1 MPARLEISQI
11 FIPNH
16 KQATNFVSLYEEVI
30 RNDQPVSLFCIVEIR
45 GDKKFQTAKKREEF
59 EKIAKSMV
67 SNLRQTY
74 LAEDIISEDTFEKAL
89 SSLNNTLSNLARHG
103 VVAWY
108 KHLNALVA
116 AVTGNNLMISMTGSM
131 SALLLRRNEFSQ
143 ICPDNPAHTPH
154 PLKTFP
160 DFSTGELAE
169 GDYLVLSAKSLYNYL
184 SLERLRRLLRDEG
197 LAASSKK
204 IINTLKSDSQPA
216 DSFAAAVCAFSSK
229 LAFADEELQPLV
241 SSANRT
247 IIEDNEIFDLSRR
260 QRYLNKLSE
269 FFALIGAWIWAR
281 TKTIFQKAI
290 GALRAKRPAGAETG
304 TKDMPQL
311 KLPRS
316 KKQYLAAFL
325 LLVALLLIN
334 LIFFNFRNAQKRTEQ
349 AMKQLLDQ
357 TTQNVTAAESAL
369 IYNNEKAALE
379 AVTAAEKSLPEL
391 EKSKLFPKETASLAD
406 KVKTLANQLNKISAV
421 TDIEELGNFQQ
432 TPDQLIK
439 TPNGF
444 VGFNSYTDALETFDQ
459 NTRAVQIIGLA
470 APAPENLIAGTYFP
484 AAQSPVFLSNSGHFF
499 QLNAAA
505 GQFVPMFATSTAA
518 TANYDFAGLRLYD
531 NKLYSVDK
539 SGQQIIRFSQ
549 IKPGSLNSGEAWLKQ
564 PANLANASDLALD
577 GSIYV
582 LSGGSALKFTKGLP
596 QPLSLPSLSQAIEAK
611 KIFTDKSYQYLYLAD
626 QKNSRILVLNKQ
638 GGLVKQ
644 LTSEKFSDL
653 KDIFIDEAAKTI
665 YGISG
670 NTLIRFKF

>member
-1 MPARLEISQI
+1 MPSRLEISQI

-16 KQATNFVSLYEEVI
+16 KQATNFVSLYEEVM

-59 EKIAKSMV
+59 EKITKSMV
-67 SNLRQTY
+67 SNLKQTY
-74 LAEDIISEDTFEKAL
+74 LAEEIISEDTFEKAL

-116 AVTGNNLMISMTGSM
+116 AVAGDNLMISMTGSM
-131 SALLLRRNEFSQ
+131 SALLLRHNEFSQ
-143 ICPDNPAHTPH
+143 ICPDNPTHTPH

-169 GDYLVLSAKSLYNYL
+169 GDYIVLSAKSLYNYL

-197 LAASSKK
+197 LASSSKK

-216 DSFAAAVCAFSSK
+216 DSFAAIVCAFSSK
-229 LAFADEELQPLV
+229 LAIADEELQPLV
-241 SSANRT
+241 TPTNRN
-247 IIEDNEIFDLSRR
+247 IIEDSEIFDLSKR
-260 QRYLNKLSE
+260 QHYLNKLAE
-269 FFALIGAWIWAR
+269 FLALIGAWIFAR
-281 TKTIFQKAI
+281 AKTMLQKAI
-290 GALRAKRPAGAETG
+290 GAFRITRPGGTETR
-304 TKDMPQL
+304 TENMPKP
-311 KLPRS
+311 KLPGS

-334 LIFFNFRNAQKRTEQ
+334 LIFSNFRNAQKRTEQ
-349 AMKQLLDQ
+349 SMKQLLDQ
-357 TTQNVTAAESAL
+357 TTQNITEAEAAL

-379 AVTAAEKSLPEL
+379 AIVAAEKSLPEL
-391 EKSKLFPKETASLAD
+391 EKSKLFPKETALLSE
-406 KVKTLANQLNKISAV
+406 KIKTLSDQLNKISAV
-421 TDIEELGNFQQ
+421 TNIEELGNFQQ

-439 TPNGF
+439 TPSGF
-444 VGFNSYTDALETFDQ
+444 MGFNSYTDSFETFDQ
-459 NTRAVQIIGLA
+459 NTRAVEIVALP

-484 AAQSPVFLSNSGHFF
+484 PAQSLIFLSNNGHFF
-499 QLNAAA
+499 QLNTSM
-505 GQFVPMFATSTAA
+505 GQLTPMFATSTAA
-518 TANYDFAGLRLYD
+518 AANYDFAGLRLYD
-531 NKLYSVDK
+531 NKIYSVDK
-539 SGQQIIRFSQ
+539 SSKQIMRFSQ
-549 IKPGSLNSGEAWLKQ
+549 TKPGSLNFGEAWLKQ
-564 PANLANASDLALD
+564 PADLANASDLALD

-582 LSGGSALKFTKGLP
+582 LSNGAVIKFAKGLP
-596 QPLSLPSLSQAIEAK
+596 QPFSLPSLSQAIDAK
-611 KIFTDKSYQYLYLAD
+611 KIFTDKTYQYLYLAD

-653 KDIFIDEAAKTI
+653 KDIFIDEAAKLI

-670 NTLIRFKF
+670 NALIRFKF